1 MTELLDIR
9 PEVAAAL
16 AEGRPVVALET
27 TVLAHGLPPPHNL
40 ETARAMERAVRAA
53 GAVPATLGL
62 IGGRVR
68 VGLDGAELARFADP
82 DEPAAKVSH
91 RDLGPVLAAGGLG
104 ATTVAATLACA
115 ARAGIRLLATGGI
128 GGVHRSGPAGGADRL
143 DVSADLTELARAPV
157 AVVCAGAKA
166 VLDLPRTL
174 EVLETQG
181 VPVLGYGCDDFPA
194 FYARRS
200 GLRLEARVDTPMAA
214 AAALRA
220 HWRLGLPG
228 GLVIAVPPP
237 AATALDVEELE
248 PWIGQ
253 ALAEAAAQGVAGQAV
268 TPFLLARLAAL
279 SAGRTLAANLALLA
293 HNARIGGEIAAALS
307 RRDLEDTQA
316 E

>member
-16 AEGRPVVALET
+16 GEGRPVVALET

-68 VGLDGAELARFADP
+68 VGLDAAELARFADP
-82 DEPAAKVSH
+82 DERPAKVSH
-91 RDLGPVLAAGGLG
+91 RDLGPVLAASGLG

-181 VPVLGYGCDDFPA
+181 VPVLGYGCDEFPA

-237 AATALDVEELE
+237 AASALDVEELE

-279 SAGRTLAANLALLA
+279 SAGRTLAANTALLV
-293 HNARIGGEIAAALS
+293 HNARIGGEIAVALAAL
-307 RRDLEDTQA
+307 
-316 E
+316 